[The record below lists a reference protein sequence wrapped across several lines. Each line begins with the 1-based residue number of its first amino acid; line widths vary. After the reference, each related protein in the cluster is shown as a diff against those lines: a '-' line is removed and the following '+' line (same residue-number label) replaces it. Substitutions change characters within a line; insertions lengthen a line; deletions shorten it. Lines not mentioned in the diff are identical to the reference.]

1 MEIDLQKLAEHDLL
15 GDFRDAYGLDLQ
27 QGSHGASLFNAV
39 PAHAGQTPAP
49 QHDPATASARRAIR
63 SPGVH
68 CWQLRRGA

>member
-1 MEIDLQKLAEHDLL
+1 MEIDLQKLAEQGVL
-15 GDFRDAYGLDLQ
+15 GDFKEAYGLDLR
-27 QGSHGASLFNAV
+27 QGTHGASLFNAV
-39 PAHAGQTPAP
+39 TASTGPTPAP